1 VIQLKR
7 FNFEAYPYLD
17 TFCYLNSHN
26 GKISNSPHEIGANYL
41 LNDTDGGADEI
52 GDDYDAE

>member
-7 FNFEAYPYLD
+7 FNFEAYPYID

-26 GKISNSPHEIGANYL
+26 GKISNNEHEIVANYL
-41 LNDTDGGADEI
+41 LNDTDGGADPLSED
-52 GDDYDAE
+52 GYDD